1 MDDRV
6 RFGDDATADMTGVN
20 AGMAKRCYYDVLGVQ
35 RIAGESELKSAFR
48 KLAMKWHPDRN
59 PGDNSSEV
67 RFKEI
72 NEAYEILK
80 DPDKRAAYD
89 RFGHAAFEHAG
100 PGAAGGFGD
109 VASAFADIFDDLFG
123 MGGGRRG
130 RGGGRERGADLRYNM
145 EITLEEAY
153 SGKNAQVRIPTSVT
167 CEACSGSGA
176 KSGTRPKACPTCGG
190 QGRIRHAQGFFT
202 LERTCPACQGRGQV
216 IDNPCPS
223 CSGSGR
229 VTRERSLSVN
239 IPSGVEDGTRI
250 RLAGE
255 GEAGVRSG
263 PAGDLY
269 IFLAIGAHPF
279 FHREGADLHCRV
291 PISMVLATLGG
302 EIEVPTIEGN
312 HSRVKVP
319 EGTQSGRRFR
329 LQGKGMPVLR
339 SKQCGDMYVQVL
351 VETPQKLSKQQRE
364 LLNEFE
370 RLSSKE
376 TQPETAGFFGKVKEF
391 LGRSGA
397 V

>member
-1 MDDRV
+1 
-6 RFGDDATADMTGVN
+6 
-20 AGMAKRCYYDVLGVQ
+20 MAKRCYYDVLGVE
-35 RIAGESELKSAFR
+35 RTADDGELKSAFR

-59 PGDNSSEV
+59 PSDKSCEV

-80 DPDKRAAYD
+80 DPDKRAAYN

-100 PGAAGGFGD
+100 SGAAHGFGD

-123 MGGGRRG
+123 MGGARRG

-145 EITLEEAY
+145 EISLEEAY
-153 SGKNAQVRIPTSVT
+153 FGKTAQVRIPTSVT

-176 KSGTRPKACPTCGG
+176 KAGTKPKVCPTCGG

-229 VTRERSLSVN
+229 VTRERALSVN
-239 IPSGVEDGTRI
+239 IPAGVEDGTRI

-255 GEAGVRSG
+255 GEAGVRGG

-269 IFLAIGAHPF
+269 IFLAIGSHPF
-279 FHREGADLHCRV
+279 FQREGADLHCRV
-291 PISMVLATLGG
+291 PISMVLAALGG
-302 EIEVPTIEGN
+302 EIEVPTIDGN

-339 SKQCGDMYVQVL
+339 SKQTGDMYIQVL
-351 VETPQKLSKQQRE
+351 VETPQKLSKRQRE

-370 RLSSKE
+370 RLSSQD
-376 TQPETAGFFGKVKEF
+376 TQPEAAGFFGKVKEL
-391 LGRSGA
+391 LGRSGSA
-397 V
+397 